1 MSQRLTIQAK
11 LRLAVLG
18 TMFCTLPM
26 SAAVADSVSGMNTLE
41 NVEKG
46 DATGDWVEYWSDKQ
60 DGIWMVVVQD
70 HKVTQVVPPSDT
82 VDPKAETALLKQ
94 RATAGSIAAI
104 AGATK

>member
-1 MSQRLTIQAK
+1 MSQRLAIQAK

-18 TMFCTLPM
+18 AMFCTLPV
-26 SAAVADSVSGMNTLE
+26 SAALADSVTGANTLE

-46 DATGDWVEYWSDKQ
+46 DTKGDWVEYWSDKH

-70 HKVTQVVPPSDT
+70 RKVTQVVPPSDA